1 MKTVLI
7 IAAVGEIA
15 TGAALLFAPS
25 WVSHLLLG
33 AELTGVA
40 LILARVAGVALMS
53 LGVACWPGTPLLA
66 ILVYSVAITAF
77 LTYVGL
83 AGSFRGALLW
93 PVVVLH
99 AILSVLLA
107 RAWLAPRSP

>member
-7 IAAVGEIA
+7 IAAIGEIA
-15 TGAALLFAPS
+15 TGVGLLCTPS
-25 WVSHLLLG
+25 WVGHLLLG

-40 LILARVAGVALMS
+40 LILARVTGVALIS

-77 LTYVGL
+77 LIYVGL
-83 AGSFRGALLW
+83 ASSFRGALLW
-93 PVVVLH
+93 PVVALH
-99 AILSVLLA
+99 AILSALLA
-107 RAWLAPRSP
+107 RAWLATRSP

>member
-1 MKTVLI
+1 
-7 IAAVGEIA
+7 
-15 TGAALLFAPS
+15 
-25 WVSHLLLG
+25 LLLG
-33 AELTGVA
+33 AELTGIA
-40 LILARVAGVALMS
+40 LILARVAGVALVS

-66 ILVYSVAITAF
+66 ILIYSVAITAF

-83 AGSFRGALLW
+83 AGSFRGVLLW

-99 AILSVLLA
+99 AILSLLLA